1 MEKKTYVSPI
11 LGLNPGDDPSII
23 IGGSQG
29 TSGFDSM
36 WTFSGISQDDLDLI
50 ELNCDD
56 MDLQGMDENGDY
68 IITLA
73 EFEAWLVAR
82 GGW

>member
-1 MEKKTYVSPI
+1 MRPLVLT
-11 LGLNPGDDPSII
+11 GGMTPGDDPTIP

-29 TSGFDSM
+29 TSGNESM
-36 WTFSGISQDDLDLI
+36 WTFSGISDEDLGLI

-56 MDLQGMDENGDY
+56 MDLQDMDENRDNV
-68 IITLA
+68 ITNEEFQKWLA
-73 EFEAWLVAR
+73 AR